1 MSDNVYD
8 EARGV
13 TIRAAAPGEAGSIRQ
28 MAALLVDGFRDF
40 WPDAWPD
47 LPSAE
52 AEVREAL
59 APEKVCLA
67 AFDGEGRVAGWI
79 GGQPQYDGR
88 VWELHPMVVRADL
101 RGRGIGRALVDALE
115 ARVRAAGGITLWLG
129 TDDEAGLTSLGGM
142 DLYPGVADK
151 LRSVDA
157 DPRHPLGFYRR
168 LGFEVVGVMPD
179 ANGLGKPDIFMARR
193 IGTGDGGA

>member
-1 MSDNVYD
+1 MSDNVD
-8 EARGV
+8 ERGRDL
-13 TIRAAAPGEAGSIRQ
+13 TIRTVAPGDAEPIRQ
-28 MAALLVDGFRDF
+28 MAVLLVDGFRDF

-47 LPSAE
+47 RASAE

-59 APEKVCLA
+59 AADKVCLA
-67 AFDGEGRVAGWI
+67 AYDGEGRVAGWI

-129 TDDEAGLTSLGGM
+129 TDDEAGLTSLGGI
-142 DLYPGVADK
+142 DLYPGVVEK
-151 LRSVDA
+151 LRSVDS

-179 ANGLGKPDIFMARR
+179 ANGTGKPDIFMAKR
-193 IGTGDGGA
+193 IGAGDGGA